1 MTMLVPILA
10 GIGALCM
17 SNPRRRRKARRAK
30 SRRRNPASVRDLT
43 DNQFNIG
50 PAQVTVLTWRNKN
63 ATAFVAVTARS
74 PTGVRTWKGHS
85 QGPSSGGFSKPQQA
99 LEHVFNQMTRDWP
112 KTQGSTLIKQ
122 IAHIAAEYVGAPQYD
137 WKTQTNPRRRGRGR
151 RNPPYHAHVGPV
163 YMRNGRRNPS
173 GAREPYESEKG
184 SALLRHFK
192 LLKHQG
198 KFGQSYGESGSTDGA
213 HSLCNIYNDATA
225 PNLYRTEADA
235 KACKRV
241 AMLCLRIRT
250 NHYGSRIAETP
261 NGRWYVGRNRRNP
274 RRRNPI
280 HEIHRGDRVTIRTP
294 QGGTFTGK
302 AYLLGPAGWVL
313 GAGPHGSR
321 VKIANANN
329 IVSVS
334 PARR

>member
-17 SNPRRRRKARRAK
+17 SNPRRRHAKKRRAK

-163 YMRNGRRNPS
+163 YMRNGRRNPTPKGYKSAAGNRLGLEIKYGEFPERALQNAWIVARQGGDHTALEAITRAQEEMKTRPGIIS
-173 GAREPYESEKG
+173 GERIIRKLARELGYTG
-184 SALLRHFK
+184 RF
-192 LLKHQG
+192 
-198 KFGQSYGESGSTDGA
+198 DG
-213 HSLCNIYNDATA
+213 
-225 PNLYRTEADA
+225 P
-235 KACKRV
+235 K
-241 AMLCLRIRT
+241 
-250 NHYGSRIAETP
+250 
-261 NGRWYVGRNRRNP
+261 YVNP
-274 RRRNPI
+274 RRR
-280 HEIHRGDRVTIRTP
+280 
-294 QGGTFTGK
+294 K
-302 AYLLGPAGWVL
+302 
-313 GAGPHGSR
+313 SR
-321 VKIANANN
+321 
-329 IVSVS
+329 
-334 PARR
+334 R